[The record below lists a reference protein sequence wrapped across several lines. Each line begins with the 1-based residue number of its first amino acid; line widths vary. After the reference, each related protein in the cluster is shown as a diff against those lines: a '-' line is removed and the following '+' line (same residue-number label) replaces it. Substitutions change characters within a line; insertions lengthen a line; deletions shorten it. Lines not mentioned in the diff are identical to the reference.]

1 EALTNQPAR
10 AAAGFDLD
18 QSIAEGKVD
27 FGQGR
32 LIDLE
37 LRVRGYLVSLLS
49 VCPLSPDQQL
59 EDEPETSA
67 FRLRVS
73 ARLPSTGQLLRWL
86 LGAGDNLE
94 VIAPVELRH
103 VMRAQSDKVAA
114 LYRLP
119 DSGDGGG
126 ERG

>member
-49 VCPLSPDQQL
+49 KCPLT
-59 EDEPETSA
+59 TSR
-67 FRLRVS
+67 FIVPTVS
-73 ARLPSTGQLLRWL
+73 K
-86 LGAGDNLE
+86 NY
-94 VIAPVELRH
+94 
-103 VMRAQSDKVAA
+103 A
-114 LYRLP
+114 LSVQ
-119 DSGDGGG
+119 DF
-126 ERG
+126 